1 MFIFVHSIYLFTCG
15 FGLWKKVESFLE
27 NNPAQLKVARTIVE
41 QGFHISEDGKIYCG
55 NTEIPAS
62 KIARPLGVDRRV
74 VGNTITSILSE
85 PELREIFTKI
95 KSAGPFFGDIADQL
109 GFGVVLINAKPQTVG
124 IVAKATSLIAA
135 EGISIRQIIAEDPE
149 LYPEPKL
156 TIITEKVVSGDII
169 QEFLRIPGVER
180 VTIY

>member
-1 MFIFVHSIYLFTCG
+1 
-15 FGLWKKVESFLE
+15 LWKKVESYLE

-55 NTEIPAS
+55 STEIPAS

-74 VGNTITSILSE
+74 VGNTIESILSE
-85 PELREIFTKI
+85 PELHRIFTKI

-109 GFGVVLINAKPQTVG
+109 GFGVVVINANPQTVG
-124 IVAKATSLIAA
+124 IAN
-135 EGISIRQIIAEDPE
+135 EEISIRQIIAEDPE

-156 TIITEKVVSGDII
+156 TIITEKVVPGDII
-169 QEFLRIPGVER
+169 QEFLKIPGVER